1 MKDSVQEK
9 YLGDI
14 VHSSGRNQA
23 TIEDRRDKGFAIVGK
38 ILAIIDET
46 PLGKYKMEIGLKL
59 RQEML
64 LNGILFNIEAWHN
77 VTEKDIKMLEAV
89 DEHLLRSL
97 VKAQSKTPL
106 EFL

>member
-23 TIEDRRDKGFAIVGK
+23 TIEDRRDKGFAVVAE
-38 ILAIIDET
+38 ILAIIDEI

-59 RQEML
+59 RQAML
-64 LNGILFNIEAWHN
+64 LNGILFNSEAKSAE
-77 VTEKDIKMLEAV
+77 V
-89 DEHLLRSL
+89 
-97 VKAQSKTPL
+97 
-106 EFL
+106 